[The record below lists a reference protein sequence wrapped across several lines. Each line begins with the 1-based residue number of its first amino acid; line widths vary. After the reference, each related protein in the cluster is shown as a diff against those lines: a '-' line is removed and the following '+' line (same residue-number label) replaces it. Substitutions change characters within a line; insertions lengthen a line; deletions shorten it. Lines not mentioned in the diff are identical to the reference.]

1 MPKTSSQRNPGET
14 KTIWVS
20 RLQSKHVC
28 NPTIFTLDNIAIV
41 IVVIITSISIIIII
55 ISIIIVPNA
64 SRRLFP
70 SFSRDS

>member
-55 ISIIIVPNA
+55 SIIIVPNA

>member
-1 MPKTSSQRNPGET
+1 MPKTLSQRNPGET
-14 KTIWVS
+14 KTIRVS

-28 NPTIFTLDNIAIV
+28 NPTIFTLDNIAIA
-41 IVVIITSISIIIII
+41 IVVIITSISIIISS
-55 ISIIIVPNA
+55 SIIIVPNA